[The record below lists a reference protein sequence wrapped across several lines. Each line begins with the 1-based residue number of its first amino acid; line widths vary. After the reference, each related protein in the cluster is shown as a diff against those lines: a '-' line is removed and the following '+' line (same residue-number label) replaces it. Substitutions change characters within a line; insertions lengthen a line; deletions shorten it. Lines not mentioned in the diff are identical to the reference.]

1 MRILGLSGLVVA
13 IATGVTLWLSVP
25 WPYPAGLWGWFWPSV
40 TIGLGSGLISVMRLQ
55 RRRDVASGFW
65 SRLWGSSAGRWLF
78 ELASVGLKRD
88 ALKSYTRYLDLYPH
102 AEDKDR
108 IRAYLQA
115 EHPHLLS
122 AYDAGFLIA
131 AIQTAKARCYDAMV
145 ACGPHAAPRTDWAAI
160 QSVQV
165 GV

>member
-1 MRILGLSGLVVA
+1 MLNAANDPRQAAAELHCNAYNAAFYELGLRWYWDL
-13 IATGVTLWLSVP
+13 ATYRS
-25 WPYPAGLWGWFWPSV
+25 
-40 TIGLGSGLISVMRLQ
+40 
-55 RRRDVASGFW
+55 
-65 SRLWGSSAGRWLF
+65 LF
-78 ELASVGLKRD
+78 
-88 ALKSYTRYLDLYPH
+88 PH

-122 AYDAGFLIA
+122 AYDADFLIA

-145 ACGPHAAPRTDWAAI
+145 ACGPHAAPRTDWAAL
-160 QSVQV
+160 QSAQV